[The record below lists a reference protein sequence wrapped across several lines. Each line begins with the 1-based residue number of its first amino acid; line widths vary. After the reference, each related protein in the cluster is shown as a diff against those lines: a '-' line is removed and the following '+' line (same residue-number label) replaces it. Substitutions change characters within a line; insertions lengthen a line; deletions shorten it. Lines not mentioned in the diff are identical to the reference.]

1 MGRRAAYGDSAHGAG
16 GRALSAPKALLF
28 RSFLPKGVWWGT
40 LTLATF
46 VLGGASQLSAQVPV
60 DGEVRQLVT
69 FRFLPGMAAEAN
81 ALYRAHAIP
90 LYEQDEAMLSFRALR
105 EVESPV
111 PLDLI
116 VISSFQGMAGMDESN
131 AALRRLAEASG
142 SSIGAIYGNIGQ
154 FTESHHDQFVEMLAP
169 MINGDPSAKRLV
181 TLVWYRVLPGE
192 ASSFERALEMDIV
205 PWERRRGVPT
215 STGRF
220 LVSDGWSYLRFLG
233 FDSLADYQAYWTE
246 LGAEASHRTV
256 EEVTALRRE
265 VILAP
270 VPELSVR

>member
-1 MGRRAAYGDSAHGAG
+1 MGRRAAHCDSAHGARG
-16 GRALSAPKALLF
+16 QTLSARRARSRKRLGWGELTALVIMF
-28 RSFLPKGVWWGT
+28 
-40 LTLATF
+40 A
-46 VLGGASQLSAQVPV
+46 LGGPLLASAQVPIE
-60 DGEVRQLVT
+60 GEVRQLVT

-81 ALYRAHAIP
+81 ALYRARAIP

-116 VISSFQGMAGMDESN
+116 VVSSFQGMAGMDESN
-131 AALRRLAEASG
+131 AALSRLAEASG

-169 MINGDPSAKRLV
+169 MVNGDPSTKRLV
-181 TLVWYRVLPGE
+181 ALVWYRVLPGE
-192 ASSFERALEMDIV
+192 TSSFERSLEMDIV
-205 PWERRRGVPT
+205 PWERRRSVPT

-233 FDSLADYQAYWTE
+233 FDSLADYQAYWTA
-246 LGAEASHRTV
+246 LGAEDVYQAV
-256 EEVTALRRE
+256 ERATALRRE